1 VTAGCNACHT
11 TTDNPFIVIKAP
23 ESSSFPNQEFEPGK
37 R

>member
-11 TTDNPFIVIKAP
+11 TTDNPMVVIKVPDADM
-23 ESSSFPNQEFEPGK
+23 FPNQEFQPGK